1 MTGDSSFPFS
11 PETRAEITRRFGE
24 RMADVVTGAMTRA
37 LREVAADA
45 EKAGLRPEE
54 AVVGFL
60 HLCRD
65 MHESL
70 RQAGLNGGEQ
80 LN

>member
-1 MTGDSSFPFS
+1 
-11 PETRAEITRRFGE
+11 
-24 RMADVVTGAMTRA
+24 MADVVTQAMARA

-70 RQAGLNGGEQ
+70 SGGRGKGGRLN
-80 LN
+80 

>member
-1 MTGDSSFPFS
+1 MVTQ
-11 PETRAEITRRFGE
+11 A
-24 RMADVVTGAMTRA
+24 MARA

-45 EKAGLRPEE
+45 GRAGLLPEE

-65 MHESL
+65 MHQSL
-70 RQAGLNGGEQ
+70 SGGMGKAGRLN
-80 LN
+80 

>member
-24 RMADVVTGAMTRA
+24 RMADVVTGAIVRA

-45 EKAGLRPEE
+45 GKAGLPPEE

-70 RQAGLNGGEQ
+70 SGGMGKGGRLN
-80 LN
+80 

>member
-1 MTGDSSFPFS
+1 MTQ
-11 PETRAEITRRFGE
+11 A
-24 RMADVVTGAMTRA
+24 MARA

-45 EKAGLRPEE
+45 ERAGLLPEE

-65 MHESL
+65 MHQSL
-70 RQAGLNGGEQ
+70 SGGMGKAGRLN
-80 LN
+80 